1 MTAPAKSYGEILR
14 SSAMIGG
21 SQVVVIAIGIVRTKA
36 MAVLLGPAGFGL
48 LALFN
53 SIVDLAAS
61 LASLGVDR
69 SGVRQIAES
78 VGSGDEARIAR
89 TAAVLRRI
97 SVLLGVVGALALVA
111 ASPIVSRV
119 TFGTDGYAWGVALL
133 GLAVLFRVVA
143 GGQAALIQGLRRIS
157 DLAMLGIVGAL
168 LGTALSIALVYLLGE
183 HGIAPSLVA
192 VAAATLAA
200 SWWYSRRV
208 RTGAPGL
215 PGAVLREESLA
226 LVKLGFAFMASGFLM
241 MGAAYAVRTMVI
253 RLDGL
258 EAAGF
263 YQAAWT
269 LGGLYVG
276 MVLQAMGADFY
287 PRLTAVIGDHA
298 TVNRLVNE
306 QTRVSLL
313 LAGPGVIATLA
324 LAPYLMTL
332 FYSSEFAAATDVLR
346 WFCLGMTLRVIT
358 WPIGYIIVAKG
369 LQGIFFAT
377 ELAWAAFNVV
387 ISWYCIQR
395 FGVVGAGIA
404 FLLSYLFHGVM
415 IFPIVHHLTGFA
427 WTRTNLLTGAVCI
440 GLVGLTFAAERWL
453 AGGQALGVGLL
464 MLVVSGVASLYVLAS
479 LVPAEELPRPLR
491 RLPGLL
497 PGLAQRSNGSR

>member
-1 MTAPAKSYGEILR
+1 MSPPAKSYGEILR
-14 SSAMIGG
+14 SSALIGG
-21 SQVVVIAIGIVRTKA
+21 SQVVVIVIGIVRTKA

-53 SIVDLAAS
+53 SILDLAAS
-61 LASLGVDR
+61 LATFGVDR

-78 VGSGDEARIAR
+78 VGSGDEARIAH

-97 SVLLGVVGALALVA
+97 SVLLGVIGAVALVVA
-111 ASPIVSRV
+111 APVVSRV
-119 TFGTDGYAWGVALL
+119 TFGTDAYAWGVALL

-168 LGTALSIALVYLLGE
+168 MGTVLSIALVYLFGE
-183 HGIAPSLVA
+183 RGIAPSLAA

-200 SWWYSRRV
+200 SWWYSRRA
-208 RTGAPGL
+208 RTVPSNLSGA
-215 PGAVLREESLA
+215 ALRQESLA
-226 LVKLGFAFMASGFLM
+226 LVKLGLAFMASGFLM
-241 MGAAYAVRTMVI
+241 LGAAYAVRTMVI
-253 RLDGL
+253 RLEGL

-287 PRLTAVIGDHA
+287 PRLTAVIGDHP

-324 LAPYLMTL
+324 LAPFLMTL
-332 FYSSEFAAATDVLR
+332 FYSSAFASATEVLR

-377 ELAWAAFNVV
+377 ELAWATFNVV
-387 ISWYCIQR
+387 LSWFCIQR
-395 FGVVGAGIA
+395 FGVAGAGIA
-404 FLLSYLFHGVM
+404 FLLSYLFHWLM
-415 IFPIVHHLTGFA
+415 IYPIVRRLTGFA
-427 WTRTNLLTGAVCI
+427 WTRTNLLTGALCI
-440 GLVGLTFAAERWL
+440 TLVGMTFAAEQWL
-453 AGGQALGVGLL
+453 PSGQALGAGLL
-464 MLVVSGVASLYVLAS
+464 ILVASGFASLYVLAS
-479 LVPAEELPRPLR
+479 LVPAEELPRSLR

-497 PGLAQRSNGSR
+497 PGFARRSSGSR

>member
-1 MTAPAKSYGEILR
+1 LT
-14 SSAMIGG
+14 
-21 SQVVVIAIGIVRTKA
+21 
-36 MAVLLGPAGFGL
+36 
-48 LALFN
+48 
-53 SIVDLAAS
+53 
-61 LASLGVDR
+61 SLGVER

-97 SVLLGVVGALALVA
+97 SVLLGVLGAVALVA
-111 ASPIVSRV
+111 ASPVVSRA
-119 TFGTDGYAWGVALL
+119 TFGTDGYAWSVALL

-143 GGQAALIQGLRRIS
+143 SGQAALIQGLRRIS

-168 LGTALSIALVYLLGE
+168 VGTVFSIGLICLLGE
-183 HGIAPSLVA
+183 RGIAPSLVA
-192 VAAATLAA
+192 VAAAMLAA
-200 SWWYSRRV
+200 SWWYSRRA
-208 RTGAPGL
+208 RTGTPDLSGPA
-215 PGAVLREESLA
+215 LRQESLA
-226 LVKLGFAFMASGFLM
+226 LVKLGMAFMASGFLM
-241 MGAAYAVRTMVI
+241 LGAAYAVRTMVI

-287 PRLTAVIGDHA
+287 PRLTAVIGDHP

-324 LAPYLMTL
+324 LAPLLMTL
-332 FYSSEFAAATDVLR
+332 FYSSAFASATEVLR

-377 ELAWAAFNVV
+377 EFAWATFNVV
-387 ISWYCIQR
+387 ISWFCIQR
-395 FGVVGAGIA
+395 FGLAGAGIA
-404 FLLSYLFHGVM
+404 FLLSYLLHWLM
-415 IFPIVHHLTGFA
+415 IFPIVRRLTGFA
-427 WTRTNLLTGAVCI
+427 WTRTNLLTGALCI
-440 GLVGLTFAAERWL
+440 ALVGMTFAAEQWL
-453 AGGQALGVGLL
+453 PAGQALGAGLL
-464 MLVVSGVASLYVLAS
+464 ILIASGLASLYVLAS

-491 RLPGLL
+491 RLPQLL
-497 PGLAQRSNGSR
+497 PGLARRSSGSR